1 MAPSR
6 RSIHPN
12 IAGTPWWAAV
22 IIAMTAIAVGFA
34 FDAGSGNKELT
45 HVFAGA
51 YVMGCVLAVLA
62 VRQSAVFTAVIQPP
76 LLLFC
81 AVPGA
86 YWLFHG
92 AKGSSLKDTL
102 INCGYP
108 LIERF
113 PLMLFTSAGVLL
125 LGVIRWHLGR
135 TSRARTAAEI
145 TEGKGRSA
153 GKPDGRRG
161 SIDATAGED
170 SDRTAASEPKA
181 RRRADAVSR
190 APKTA
195 KAARS
200 GRPARRSASS
210 SERHSRPRLD
220 DTAEATGERTR
231 RRRPRPIRD
240 VDADAEP
247 LRKSRSSREPDLRSQ
262 PPREFRRDPHVRNGR
277 PTAPSSRF
285 DPYEPV
291 EPYDLPPRRRPASDA
306 ANRASSTHHPIS
318 QVRYRGAR
326 RPRGSQTPA
335 AESWEYDI

>member
-1 MAPSR
+1 MTPSH

-22 IIAMTAIAVGFA
+22 VIAMTAIAVGFA
-34 FDAGSGNKELT
+34 FDAGSGAKELT
-45 HVFAGA
+45 HVFAAA
-51 YVMGCVLAVLA
+51 YVMGCVLAVLV
-62 VRQSAVFTAVIQPP
+62 VRQSGVFTAVIQPP

-92 AKGSSLKDTL
+92 AKVTSVKDTL

-125 LGVIRWHLGR
+125 LGAIRWYRGK
-135 TSRARTAAEI
+135 TSRAGSTAEAEN
-145 TEGKGRSA
+145 SA
-153 GKPDGRRG
+153 GKPGRRRG
-161 SIDATAGED
+161 SSDTAEAADPGDAAAGEP
-170 SDRTAASEPKA
+170 AVP
-181 RRRADAVSR
+181 RRAAAAR
-190 APKTA
+190 AT

-200 GRPARRSASS
+200 GRTARRSASS
-210 SERHSRPRLD
+210 RERHARSRRD
-220 DTAEATGERTR
+220 DTADPTADRTR
-231 RRRPRPIRD
+231 RRRPRPAREVD
-240 VDADAEP
+240 VDAEP
-247 LRKSRSSREPDLRSQ
+247 PGMPRRRPRPPREPDLRNQ

-277 PTAPSSRF
+277 PTARSTRF

-291 EPYDLPPRRRPASDA
+291 EPYDLPPRRRPASDT
-306 ANRASSTHHPIS
+306 ANRAGSNHHPIS
-318 QVRYRGAR
+318 QVRYRGAG
-326 RPRGSQTPA
+326 RPRGSQSSA